1 MLSYGRAWKAWGPYL
16 ADRAWG
22 TVREDAS
29 GQGDVW
35 KYFPHEHARARAYR
49 WGEDGIAGFSDQD
62 QLLCF
67 AVGLW
72 NGRDAILKERFFG
85 LDNAEGNHGED
96 CKELYFYTDAVP
108 THSYMRMLYK
118 YPQAAYPYTELVQ
131 VSQQRSREEPEY
143 ELRDTG
149 VFDESRYFDVEVE
162 YGKAD
167 PLDICILIKVTNA
180 GPEAAPIHVLP
191 TLWFRNT
198 WSWGPDR
205 QVGTGKRPVMWESA
219 PGVVR
224 AEHEQLGVYMLRCGE
239 DGSGELPGLLFCEN
253 DTNRDRLWGRPNCV
267 PFVKDG
273 INECVVEGVKDA
285 VNPEHRGTKM
295 AAHYQ
300 ALLEPEQ
307 TVTFRLR
314 LSQQGQAGGGTAQV
328 RDIVEL
334 RREEADEFYNELHP
348 PGLSEELRMVQ
359 RQAWAGMLWS
369 KQWFAYDV
377 PAWSRQE
384 PEDGQP
390 RQPAWRNQAWH
401 HFSVAAVMSMP
412 DTWEYPWFAAWVV
425 AFQAIPLAYVDSEF
439 AKEQLLLLL
448 SNRMQGAHGAVPA
461 YEWNFDD
468 CNPPVIARAAWR
480 VYHIDKAQRGHG
492 DSRFLST
499 VFHKLGAYYVWWLN
513 RKDTAGNNL
522 FHGGFLGLD
531 NIGVFD
537 RSKPLP
543 TGGYLEQSD
552 GTA

>member
-1 MLSYGRAWKAWGPYL
+1 MTHRERNRLLSYGRAWKAWGPYL

-253 DTNRDRLWGRPNCV
+253 DNHAISATLREPQRRDFNKPV
-267 PFVKDG
+267 
-273 INECVVEGVKDA
+273 
-285 VNPEHRGTKM
+285 
-295 AAHYQ
+295 
-300 ALLEPEQ
+300 
-307 TVTFRLR
+307 
-314 LSQQGQAGGGTAQV
+314 
-328 RDIVEL
+328 
-334 RREEADEFYNELHP
+334 
-348 PGLSEELRMVQ
+348 
-359 RQAWAGMLWS
+359 
-369 KQWFAYDV
+369 
-377 PAWSRQE
+377 
-384 PEDGQP
+384 QP
-390 RQPAWRNQAWH
+390 R
-401 HFSVAAVMSMP
+401 
-412 DTWEYPWFAAWVV
+412 
-425 AFQAIPLAYVDSEF
+425 
-439 AKEQLLLLL
+439 
-448 SNRMQGAHGAVPA
+448 
-461 YEWNFDD
+461 
-468 CNPPVIARAAWR
+468 
-480 VYHIDKAQRGHG
+480 
-492 DSRFLST
+492 
-499 VFHKLGAYYVWWLN
+499 WL
-513 RKDTAGNNL
+513 D
-522 FHGGFLGLD
+522 
-531 NIGVFD
+531 
-537 RSKPLP
+537 
-543 TGGYLEQSD
+543 
-552 GTA
+552 